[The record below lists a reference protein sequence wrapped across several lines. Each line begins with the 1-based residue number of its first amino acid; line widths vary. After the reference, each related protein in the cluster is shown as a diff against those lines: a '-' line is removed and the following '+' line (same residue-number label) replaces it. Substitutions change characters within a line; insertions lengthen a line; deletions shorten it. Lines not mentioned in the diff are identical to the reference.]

1 MRKVFLFLSG
11 LILIAA
17 MCGGMFLAA
26 AIYDTAGK
34 TTVVPYFF
42 QPDDEFHRRPG
53 VPASPEDLGMNTEDF
68 ENSRMYNLLMSR
80 VIMEMFYVTPD
91 SDEMQRRLDGD
102 TGLVNMVTPDVFKI
116 WQKEIAPELQQ
127 MVTDKKLRMVR
138 IVQIDT
144 EDQYK
149 KVTYELKTW
158 NKPNDMNTLP
168 ELSYGTVYLK
178 VFYMPGLRKE
188 MVLARKT
195 VTEYLEDGGN
205 PAAVFKFGILDMV
218 IPQ

>member
-53 VPASPEDLGMNTEDF
+53 VPASPEDLGMNVEDF

-168 ELSYGTVYLK
+168 EQCGIWDTMSV
-178 VFYMPGLRKE
+178 RQ
-188 MVLARKT
+188 R
-195 VTEYLEDGGN
+195 
-205 PAAVFKFGILDMV
+205 FGIFWKRTASFL
-218 IPQ
+218 IPNGDYAETGLNSSKRSSM